1 VAALTRRDEAS
12 CTIHI
17 EDIQDQVELAD
28 ACRASRVARAYVLIA
43 KDGLGETLVLTS
55 MI

>member
-12 CTIHI
+12 CTFHI
-17 EDIQDQVELAD
+17 EEIQDQVELAD

-43 KDGLGETLVLTS
+43 KNGLGETRC
-55 MI
+55 